1 MNDKLPSERR
11 KNKARLRSTREGC
24 SRRATVSIIISVEES
39 PTAAATMSVVSQIT
53 SYESINMFVDA
64 GSCEIPVFP
73 GFAGRKK
80 KKKKKKKKR
89 QHALDEQSEYYVCK
103 SFV

>member
-1 MNDKLPSERR
+1 
-11 KNKARLRSTREGC
+11 
-24 SRRATVSIIISVEES
+24 
-39 PTAAATMSVVSQIT
+39 MSVVSQIT

-80 KKKKKKKKR
+80 KKKKKKNDNT
-89 QHALDEQSEYYVCK
+89 H
-103 SFV
+103 

>member
-11 KNKARLRSTREGC
+11 KNKARLRSTTEGC

-80 KKKKKKKKR
+80 KKKMKTRTRRAVRILRMQKFR
-89 QHALDEQSEYYVCK
+89 MTN
-103 SFV
+103 